1 MLPVARS
8 SSWESVLGALA
19 GLAAALRP
27 HGGTAP
33 SDAALGVARSRA
45 RDLLR
50 KLRHHLYE
58 ETVIVQALEEASPAS
73 SEAAAQMT
81 RSHRMLR
88 ELAHELCAW
97 LRAKD
102 LAGAWTVSRSFLA
115 YFLDSKSRD
124 QRVLSLAMHAMDSA
138 DALRFVDAFFGRMLF
153 DLAAG
158 ERKAPPGGRPDGLQS
173 LYVRLLN
180 HLEVRSSDSQFPKVH
195 HEHPCRR

>member
-1 MLPVARS
+1 MLPIAHS
-8 SSWESVLGALA
+8 SSWEAVLGALA
-19 GLAAALRP
+19 ALAASLRP
-27 HGGTAP
+27 DGQTAP
-33 SDAALGVARSRA
+33 PGAALEVARSRA

-88 ELAHELCAW
+88 QLAHELCAR

-102 LAGAWTVSRSFLA
+102 MPGAWNVSRSFLA
-115 YFLDSKSRD
+115 YFLECKSRD
-124 QRVLSLAMHAMDSA
+124 QRVLSLAMHAMDPA
-138 DALRFVDAFFGRMLF
+138 GALRFVDAFFGRMLF

-158 ERKAPPGGRPDGLQS
+158 ERQAPPKGRPDGLQS

-180 HLEVRSSDSQFPKVH
+180 HLEVRSSNSQLPMVH
-195 HEHPCRR
+195 HEYPCRR